1 MAPCF
6 NGFYCVFLQSEL
18 DSPTRN
24 RDIFGIFLVTRR
36 RRNIKIK
43 RSAAFSLFAYG
54 KDKNKYQIRFRVS
67 FNGQRIDLSTGCQ
80 LSSPL
85 CWDEEKELVKPG
97 YTGPKGETDL
107 AINDELRK
115 AKDQMDM
122 VFKYFE
128 INEKIPTPSEV
139 TKMYKERMSGILPK
153 RLEPE
158 PKKREMKP
166 KEKSF
171 WDCFDQF
178 CKEAGEKN
186 AWTPATLEKMDALK
200 VDLKAFRKDISF
212 SSLTESALTEF
223 VVYLRDTKK
232 LRTPRKKKGDRK
244 NYDHEDITG
253 LRNST
258 IEKKLGY
265 LRWYLNWATEKGYNT
280 NKAYKEFR
288 PTLKTTQKKVIY
300 LTKEELGKVRA
311 VELSGDNAYLDPVR
325 DVFLFCCF
333 SGLRHSDANNLRRSD
348 IKGDHIEVTTVKTAD
363 SISIELNDITKAIL
377 EKYKDVP
384 FKDNKALPNLTNQ
397 AMNRD
402 VKELCKLVGIDEE
415 IRITTYK
422 GSTRT
427 DEVFPKWAKVGTHT
441 GRRTFIVNALSLGI
455 APDVVM
461 KWTGHSDYKA
471 MRPYIDIVDSIK
483 AESMTKF
490 NNLL

>member
-1 MAPCF
+1 M
-6 NGFYCVFLQSEL
+6 
-18 DSPTRN
+18 
-24 RDIFGIFLVTRR
+24 
-36 RRNIKIK
+36 KIK

-54 KDKNKYQIRFRVS
+54 KDKSKYQIRFRVS
-67 FNGQRIDLSTGCQ
+67 FNSQRIDLSTGCQ
-80 LSSPL
+80 VSSL
-85 CWDEEKELVKPG
+85 KWWDEENELVKSG
-97 YTGPKGETDL
+97 YVGPKGETDF

-139 TKMYKERMSGILPK
+139 TKMYKERMSGIMPK
-153 RLEPE
+153 RPEPE
-158 PKKREMKP
+158 PKKREQKP
-166 KEKSF
+166 KEKPF
-171 WDCFDQF
+171 WECFDQF
-178 CKEAGEKN
+178 LAEAGEKN
-186 AWTPATLEKMDALK
+186 AWTPATLEKMEALR
-200 VDLKAFRKDISF
+200 VDLNAFKKAIKFED
-212 SSLTESALTEF
+212 LTESWFTAF
-223 VVYLRDTKK
+223 VVYLRDNKK
-232 LRTPRKKKGDRK
+232 LRTPRKKKGERK
-244 NYDHEDITG
+244 EYDHEDVTG

-265 LRWYLNWATEKGYNT
+265 FRWFLNWATDMGYNS
-280 NKAYKEFR
+280 NRAYKSFR
-288 PTLKTTQKKVIY
+288 PTLKRTQKKVIY

-402 VKELCKLVGIDEE
+402 VKELCKLADINEE

-427 DEVFPKWAKVGTHT
+427 DEVFPKWAKIGTHT
-441 GRRTFIVNALSLGI
+441 GRRTFIVHALSLGI

-461 KWTGHSDYKA
+461 KWTGHADYKA

>member
-1 MAPCF
+1 M
-6 NGFYCVFLQSEL
+6 
-18 DSPTRN
+18 
-24 RDIFGIFLVTRR
+24 
-36 RRNIKIK
+36 KIK

-97 YTGPKGETDL
+97 YTGPRGETDL
-107 AINDELRK
+107 TINDELRK

-153 RLEPE
+153 RPEPE

-166 KEKSF
+166 KVFSF
-171 WDCFDQF
+171 WDCFAQF
-178 CKEAGEKN
+178 CTEAGEKN

-244 NYDHEDITG
+244 NYNHEDITG

-265 LRWYLNWATEKGYNT
+265 LRWFLNWATEKGYNT

-288 PTLKTTQKKVIY
+288 PTLKRTQKKVIY

-402 VKELCKLVGIDEE
+402 VKELCKLSGIDEE

-441 GRRTFIVNALSLGI
+441 GRRTFIVNALPLGI

>member
-1 MAPCF
+1 M
-6 NGFYCVFLQSEL
+6 
-18 DSPTRN
+18 
-24 RDIFGIFLVTRR
+24 
-36 RRNIKIK
+36 KIK

-54 KDKNKYQIRFRVS
+54 KDKSKYQIRFRVS
-67 FNGQRIDLSTGCQ
+67 FNSQRIDLSTGCQ
-80 LSSPL
+80 VSSL
-85 CWDEEKELVKPG
+85 KWWDEENELVKSG
-97 YTGPKGETDL
+97 YVGPKGETDF

-139 TKMYKERMSGILPK
+139 TKMYKERMSGIMPK
-153 RLEPE
+153 RPEPE
-158 PKKREMKP
+158 PKKREQKP
-166 KEKSF
+166 KEKPF
-171 WDCFDQF
+171 WECFDQF
-178 CKEAGEKN
+178 CSEAGEKN
-186 AWTPATLEKMDALK
+186 SWTPATQEKMDALK
-200 VDLKAFRKDISF
+200 VDLQAFKKNLSF
-212 SSLTESALTEF
+212 SSLTESTLTAF

-232 LRTPRKKKGDRK
+232 LRTPRKKKGDRED
-244 NYDHEDITG
+244 YDHEDITG
-253 LRNST
+253 LKNST
-258 IEKKLGY
+258 ILKKLEY
-265 LRWYLNWATEKGYNT
+265 LRWFLNWATDMGYNS
-280 NKAYKEFR
+280 NRAYKSFR
-288 PTLKTTQKKVIY
+288 PTLKQTQKKVIY
-300 LTKEELGKVRA
+300 LTKEELSKVRA
-311 VELSGDNAYLDPVR
+311 LELTGDNAYLDPVR

-348 IKGDHIEVTTVKTAD
+348 IKGDHIEITTVKTAD
-363 SISIELNDITKAIL
+363 SISVELNDITKAIL

-384 FKDNKALPNLTNQ
+384 FKDNKSLPNLTNQ

-402 VKELCKLVGIDEE
+402 VKELCKLADINEE

-427 DEVFPKWAKVGTHT
+427 DEVFPKWAKIGTHT
-441 GRRTFIVNALSLGI
+441 GRRTFIVHALSLGI

-461 KWTGHSDYKA
+461 KWTGHADYKA